1 MKSSHLR
8 LLNFTSR
15 VRIIVL
21 KVKRLWLKW
30 MRQRWG
36 NVNIIEDIDWKVCCL
51 ISFVCFCLPLIISF
65 CFLLMRCLG
74 GRIDRAYER
83 KKDNRSTG
91 AGQEGEDFNE
101 VIERTC

>member
-1 MKSSHLR
+1 M
-8 LLNFTSR
+8 
-15 VRIIVL
+15 
-21 KVKRLWLKW
+21 
-30 MRQRWG
+30 
-36 NVNIIEDIDWKVCCL
+36 
-51 ISFVCFCLPLIISF
+51 FVCFISKILSF